1 MKMGK
6 FIICATLIFALTNY
20 AYGLGRHHHHH
31 RGGSSGGSAITD
43 NSGGNEVAFQ
53 NSSEVAFKDS
63 SNPASIPVPEPATML
78 LLGGGLLGL
87 AAYGRKKFFKK

>member
-31 RGGSSGGSAITD
+31 RGGSSGGSAITQ
-43 NSGGNEVAFQ
+43 NSGGNDVAVQQ
-53 NSSEVAFKDS
+53 NESRDLA
-63 SNPASIPVPEPATML
+63 PIPVPEPATML